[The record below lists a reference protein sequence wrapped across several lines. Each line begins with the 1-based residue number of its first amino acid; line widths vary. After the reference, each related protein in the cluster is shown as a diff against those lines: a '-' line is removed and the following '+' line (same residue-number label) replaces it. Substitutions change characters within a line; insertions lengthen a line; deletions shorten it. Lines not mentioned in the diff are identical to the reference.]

1 MAKQEIDQLTARQ
14 AEVLA
19 RIVEIYAELTTPVG
33 SKMLCQDFECSSAT
47 IRSEMA
53 QLENLGYIKQ
63 PHTSSGRYPTD
74 KGYRYYVNNLN
85 SQTGQLMSRGYMSIE
100 RAINSLSENRE
111 AMIRRSVAMLESISD
126 NTAFIYDRKNI
137 YFSGLRRLFAQPELR
152 DHTRSMDAARFL
164 DSLAEWLGRS
174 ELGHDVNVYIGL
186 ENPVIGA
193 SGLTMIVTGF
203 GQDQIH
209 SNYLGIVGPTRQSYK
224 KVIMTVG
231 FMSNLLEEVLE

>member
-1 MAKQEIDQLTARQ
+1 MDQLTARQ

-19 RIVEIYAELTTPVG
+19 RIIEIYAELTTPVG

-53 QLENLGYIKQ
+53 QLEKLGYIKQ

-74 KGYRYYVNNLN
+74 KGYRYYVNTLKNQSN
-85 SQTGQLMSRGYMSIE
+85 QLMSRGYMGIE
-100 RAINSLSENRE
+100 RAINSLSDNRE
-111 AMIRRSVAMLESISD
+111 AMIRRAVSMLENISG

-152 DHTRSMDAARFL
+152 DHARSMDAARFL
-164 DSLAEWLGRS
+164 DSLAEWLSRS
-174 ELGHDVNVYIGL
+174 ELEKKTTVFIGM
-186 ENPVIGA
+186 ENPVIGT

-203 GQDQIH
+203 GRNQPAA
-209 SNYLGIVGPTRQSYK
+209 NYLGIVGPTRQSYR

-231 FMSNLLEEVLE
+231 FISNLLEEVLE